1 MGLSAD
7 AASGQSS
14 DNAGKAKTGLDDA
27 IAAAVG
33 ASESEDVSSVVESD
47 VKAETPKANVKAKAK
62 SKPEA
67 EAEADETAGDEDA
80 QSEDAKA
87 PEADDESEE
96 IKPLSAPKHWP
107 EDDKKAFALM
117 TREGQEIALK
127 LARNLE
133 GGFTRKSQEL
143 SDKARYADSVRGLI
157 GDQRRAVLQSQGI
170 DEMAYLKRLNDI
182 YAMAEKDPVGYIKW
196 AMQSMGVTPDKLG
209 ISQAPPQTSPSDPAS
224 ATDDEIA
231 KLLADPKVTQLEAQ
245 LKELKGIIDQ
255 EQQSKTNARQAE
267 IVNATNAIN
276 GQIQSFR
283 QALNEHGQLQ
293 YPHFDTVMAHMGALM
308 DTDPDLAKMQDGPDK
323 LKAAYEMAVW
333 ARPDLR
339 QSLIE
344 AEAQKK
350 VVEEQKKRD
359 AARAKKITSVKPAAG
374 VVSSKPKTN
383 SLDDALSSA
392 MSKHGL

>member
-1 MGLSAD
+1 MGLNAD

-33 ASESEDVSSVVESD
+33 ASESEDVSSAVESD
-47 VKAETPKANVKAKAK
+47 TVETPKANVKAKAK
-62 SKPEA
+62 AQPEA
-67 EAEADETAGDEDA
+67 EAEVDETAGDEDA

-87 PEADDESEE
+87 PEADAESDE

-157 GDQRRAVLQSQGI
+157 GDERRAILQSHGI
-170 DEMAYLKRLNDI
+170 DEVAYIKRLNDI
-182 YAMAEKDPVGYIKW
+182 YAMAEKDPVSYIKW

-209 ISQAPPQTSPSDPAS
+209 ISQAPPQTSPTDPAS
-224 ATDDEIA
+224 AMDDELA
-231 KLLADPKVTQLEAQ
+231 KLLSDPKVAQLEAQ
-245 LKELKGIIDQ
+245 LQKLQGIIDQ
-255 EQQSKTNARQAE
+255 EQQSKTTARQAE
-267 IVNATNAIN
+267 LVNATNAIN
-276 GQIQSFR
+276 GHIQSFR
-283 QALNEHGQLQ
+283 QALDDNGQLQ
-293 YPHFDTVMAHMGALM
+293 YPHFDVVMSHMGALM
-308 DTDPDLAKMQDGPDK
+308 DTDPDLAKMQDGPEK
-323 LKAAYEMAVW
+323 LKAAYDMAVW

-339 QSLIE
+339 QTFIE
-344 AEAQKK
+344 AEAQKR
-350 VVEEQKKRD
+350 VVDEQKKRD
-359 AARAKKITSVKPAAG
+359 AVRAKKITSVKPAAG